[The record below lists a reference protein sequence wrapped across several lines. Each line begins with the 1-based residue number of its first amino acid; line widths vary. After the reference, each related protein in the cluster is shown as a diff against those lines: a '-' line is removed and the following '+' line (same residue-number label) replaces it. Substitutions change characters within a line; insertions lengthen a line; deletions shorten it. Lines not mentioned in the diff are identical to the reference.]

1 MSSNYDVGTRAWQ
14 PDAAEGWVASEVT
27 KKQVDGDN
35 VILTFKLE
43 NGEVSSSPD
52 HSGPSSK
59 RQPLTRRVQDKELK
73 VPLATLEKG
82 SDDALPPL
90 MNPTVLEASDD
101 LTNLSHLNEPAGM
114 ELLPQMPQLAVFA
127 SNTTLVPQ
135 SCKPSSFATSKKKS
149 THTPVSC

>member
-43 NGEVSSSPD
+43 NGEVSSSQGR
-52 HSGPSSK
+52 SGQYPES
-59 RQPLTRRVQDKELK
+59 QPLTQRVQEKQVKL
-73 VPLATLEKG
+73 PLATLEKG

-114 ELLPQMPQLAVFA
+114 NLQLQKPQLAVFA
-127 SNTTLVPQ
+127 SNTTLVL
-135 SCKPSSFATSKKKS
+135 
-149 THTPVSC
+149 